1 MNFKCASNLNSE
13 ILLNLDL
20 VFFFFAIPLVSLVCL
35 EQTFSSLLFAHHILF
50 LFLFFVLKTDIS

>member
-20 VFFFFAIPLVSLVCL
+20 VFFFAIPLVSLVCL